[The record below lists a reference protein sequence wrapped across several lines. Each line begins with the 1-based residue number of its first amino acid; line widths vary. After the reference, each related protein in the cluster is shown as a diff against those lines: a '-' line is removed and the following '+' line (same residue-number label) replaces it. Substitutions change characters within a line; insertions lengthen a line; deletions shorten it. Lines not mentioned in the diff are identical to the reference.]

1 MLAMFR
7 LVAHARLSAAFL
19 FALWRVNRSACAASR
34 IRDCFGCG
42 GGGRLGDNLINQTIS
57 VLGKFAEVRAKN
69 IKKLW
74 KMLEINRIL

>member
-1 MLAMFR
+1 MFR
-7 LVAHARLSAAFL
+7 LVADARLSAEIL
-19 FALWRVNRSACAASR
+19 LALRRANRSACAASR

-57 VLGKFAEVRAKN
+57 ISGKFAEVRAKN